1 MKTTKTLA
9 LLTAAAL
16 MTAGIGSAFAADKAE
31 YDTLKAKTLAEV
43 SALQKE
49 GIEPWN
55 PKAKDPILKH
65 ADDMAAKG
73 DYAGAIK
80 YAEFIGSLQTLA
92 KREWQSQPNPGPYKP

>member
-1 MKTTKTLA
+1 MKKVKTLA
-9 LLTAAAL
+9 IFTAATL
-16 MTAGIGSAFAADKAE
+16 MLAGVSSAFAADKAE
-31 YDTLKAKTLAEV
+31 YDSVKAKTLAEV

-65 ADDMAAKG
+65 ADDLAEKG

-80 YAEFIGSLQTLA
+80 YAEYIGSLQTLA

>member
-1 MKTTKTLA
+1 MKKA
-9 LLTAAAL
+9 QRLTL
-16 MTAGIGSAFAADKAE
+16 MTAAGFLLACSTSVFAADKAE
-31 YDTLKAKTLAEV
+31 YDAVKAKTLAEV

-55 PKAKDPILKH
+55 PTAKDPVLKK
-65 ADDMAAKG
+65 ADAMAEKG

-80 YAEFIGSLQTLA
+80 YAEFISSLQTLA